1 MLFRSLPGRA
11 WNQLPGAVQ
20 LSLSV
25 SGDAATREGHLS
37 VGEGARIEL
46 QPQARLSLSSS
57 QQLDV
62 NGTLVSH
69 GGSISLS
76 TQATNPSQPAWLWLG
91 DQARLDVSGQLLQTP
106 TTNGLVQ
113 GQVLAGGSL
122 ALSAGGVAGSLVVG
136 QGAVLDASEIGRAH
150 V

>member
-1 MLFRSLPGRA
+1 MAEVALPGRA

-20 LSLSV
+20 VSLSV
-25 SGDAATREGHLS
+25 SGDNATREGRLS

-76 TQATNPSQPAWLWLG
+76 TQATDPSRPAWRSPASCCRPPPPTAWSR
-91 DQARLDVSGQLLQTP
+91 ARCWP
-106 TTNGLVQ
+106 
-113 GQVLAGGSL
+113 
-122 ALSAGGVAGSLVVG
+122 VA
-136 QGAVLDASEIGRAH
+136 ASR
-150 V
+150 